1 MLKRDG
7 MQYKGLTDQ
16 KRTSHQNEDTIV
28 SRRLSVDGVGAMLYL
43 LEWQVLLQ
51 ISPGPR
57 CVSGSHCYLELLYD
71 GG

>member
-7 MQYKGLTDQ
+7 MQYKGSTYQ
-16 KRTSHQNEDTIV
+16 KRTSDQNEDTIV
-28 SRRLSVDGVGAMLYL
+28 SRRLSVDGVGAMLDL
-43 LEWQVLLQ
+43 LEWQVLLR
-51 ISPGPR
+51 ISPSPC